1 MITAEYQMMN
11 DLIDQVK
18 LNSTFLRWAKKYA
31 QTPEETK
38 ELETAI
44 ASNADMVE
52 KAREALKDVPK
63 QA

>member
-31 QTPEETK
+31 KTPEEAK
-38 ELETAI
+38 ELDETI

-63 QA
+63 RP